1 MKKTAAKFILAAA
14 ATCAAGQMA
23 YADATSDFYK
33 DATITVLCPLGAA
46 LVE

>member
-14 ATCAAGQMA
+14 ATCAASQMA